1 MKCIDFHI
9 HTYHSYDSLMCPK
22 KIITIAKSRGLNG
35 VVISDH
41 DTINGGLE
49 CAKINSDNDF
59 KIIVSSEIK
68 TSVGDIT
75 GLNLKEEITDRNFSD
90 VVQKI
95 RNQGGLVLLVHPYHG
110 HKLSEINFSSI
121 DLIEGYNSRVS
132 AMLNQ
137 KAVELA
143 NSHNI
148 PVIAGSDAHLYGEI
162 GNARTWYNNLDDL
175 SKPVKTEWKRNSMF
189 SEVSSQAIKVYK
201 TRSAKNFYRWMK
213 WTPVYLLRRINEK

>member
-9 HTYHSYDSLMCPK
+9 HTYHSYDSLMRPE
-22 KIITIAKSRGLNG
+22 KIIAIAKSRGLNG

-49 CAKINSDNDF
+49 CAKINSDKDF

-95 RNQGGLVLLVHPYHG
+95 RNQGGLV
-110 HKLSEINFSSI
+110 F
-121 DLIEGYNSRVS
+121 R
-132 AMLNQ
+132 
-137 KAVELA
+137 
-143 NSHNI
+143 
-148 PVIAGSDAHLYGEI
+148 
-162 GNARTWYNNLDDL
+162 
-175 SKPVKTEWKRNSMF
+175 F
-189 SEVSSQAIKVYK
+189 
-201 TRSAKNFYRWMK
+201 F
-213 WTPVYLLRRINEK
+213 

>member
-49 CAKINSDNDF
+49 CAKINSDKDF